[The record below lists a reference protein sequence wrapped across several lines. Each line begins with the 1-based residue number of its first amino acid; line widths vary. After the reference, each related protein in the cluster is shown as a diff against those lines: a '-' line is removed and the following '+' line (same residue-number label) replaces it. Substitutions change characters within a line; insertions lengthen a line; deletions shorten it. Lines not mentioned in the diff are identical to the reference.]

1 MDIIIVLS
9 QLASLVALV
18 VALVMVRL
26 HKPAELVSDTDRL
39 EQIMNA
45 IDEVSNPIVLDMLEI
60 IVQQRRILCYVEHT
74 ERTTRLV
81 KGCS

>member
-1 MDIIIVLS
+1 MDMIIVLS

-26 HKPAELVSDTDRL
+26 HKPAEPVSDTDRL
-39 EQIMNA
+39 EQVMNA

-60 IVQQRRILCYVEHT
+60 LVQQRRILCYVELT
-74 ERTTRLV
+74 ERTTRLAR
-81 KGCS
+81 GCS